1 MQLYTKLHKKNR
13 IFYSSVLWCAY
24 PPKMRPLLMQLP
36 PPDALWHCLL
46 WFGMLFA
53 FWDMRTSTYCCYP
66 YPYKM
71 PPSADADASWCK
83 EFFGW
88 DAFCFWDIRSRTYFC
103 YPYPHKMPSVAKT
116 SLALPALVL
125 VWVLLWHLR
134 FRDIGTSMC
143 YCVLLK
149 DNIECSAK
157 VMAWR
162 IVCQDS

>member
-1 MQLYTKLHKKNR
+1 MQLYTKLHTENR

-53 FWDMRTSTYCCYP
+53 FWDMRTSTYCFFP

-71 PPSADADASWCK
+71 SPSADVDASWCK

-88 DAFCFWDIRSRTYFC
+88 DAFCFWDIRSSKR
-103 YPYPHKMPSVAKT
+103 SVFLILTKCF
-116 SLALPALVL
+116 LMQRHL
-125 VWVLLWHLR
+125 WHCLLW
-134 FRDIGTSMC
+134 FWFGCFCDICAFEILEQACEC
-143 YCVLLK
+143 YGAF
-149 DNIECSAK
+149 E
-157 VMAWR
+157 R
-162 IVCQDS
+162 